1 MSDTWT
7 LFRFRAINQFLWQ
20 ELEFSELYFASPEQ
34 LNDPF
39 DCRVNWKSAIRNA
52 LQQNICPQRREDLE
66 LILKEFTHKD
76 PHLEAGIC
84 CFTVNLDNPLM
95 WSHYANSHSG
105 VCLYYEIPSDFFV
118 DQFPTGND
126 PYFVGVSPVSY
137 GDRNFTDWL
146 VSGDLG
152 DPVAGEAV
160 ESAVARIFST
170 KSSHWAH
177 EMEAR
182 LVMSRPGPIQIDPRF
197 LKQITFGFKA
207 TERDKN
213 LVAKTALRNHENM
226 EFYEA
231 QESSKSEIGLE
242 YIERWKAD

>member
-1 MSDTWT
+1 MSETWT

-52 LQQNICPQRREDLE
+52 LQQDICTRRRQVLE
-66 LILKEFTHKD
+66 LMLKEFTNKD
-76 PHLEAGIC
+76 PHLDAGIC
-84 CFTVNLDNPLM
+84 CFTANLDNPLM

-105 VCLYYEIPSDFFV
+105 VCLYYEIPSDFFS

-137 GDRNFTDWL
+137 GEHNFTDWL

-182 LVMSRPGPIQIDPRF
+182 LVMNRPGPIQIDPSF
-197 LKQITFGFKA
+197 LKQITFGLKT
-207 TERDKN
+207 TERNKI
-213 LVAKTALRNHENM
+213 LVASTASRSCDSVEYYAAIEARN
-226 EFYEA
+226 
-231 QESSKSEIGLE
+231 SELGLE
-242 YIERWKAD
+242 YAPCSF